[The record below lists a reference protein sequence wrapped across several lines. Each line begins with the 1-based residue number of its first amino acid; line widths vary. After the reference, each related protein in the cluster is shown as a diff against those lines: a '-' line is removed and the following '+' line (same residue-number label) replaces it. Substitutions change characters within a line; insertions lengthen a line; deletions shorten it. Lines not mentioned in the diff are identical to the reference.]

1 MKNQNLAII
10 FVLGFLAMVING
22 CNEKNLNP
30 ECPKIGYYFMG
41 DVAGKQ
47 VCMGDGRNGFYFTDG
62 GYAQDNNFYVPGFD
76 LGAYV
81 FGNRPYAGS
90 CYITCGLLTQSQC
103 NMKYF
108 KDSLFSIGPKKIR
121 GATNKMEGFGGF
133 NINIIPPSVSDT
145 LAEHHYDAFYN
156 DQTGS
161 EFRVTELKQMNDSLL
176 VVNFLINCKLYDENN
191 VYVGKLKNGEFKC
204 GIIVYTPQ

>member
-1 MKNQNLAII
+1 MKNKNIVI
-10 FVLGFLAMVING
+10 VFVFGFLAMVLNG

-47 VCMGDGRNGFYFTDG
+47 MCMGDGRNNFIYRESGYTDNGFH
-62 GYAQDNNFYVPGFD
+62 VPGLD
-76 LGAYV
+76 ISSYS

-90 CYITCGLLTQSQC
+90 AYITCGYLTKENW

-145 LAEHHYDAFYN
+145 SAEHHYDAFYN

-161 EFRVTELKQMNDSLL
+161 EFRVTALKQMNDSLL
-176 VVNFLINCKLYDENN
+176 IVSFLINCKLYDENN
-191 VYVGKLKNGEFKC
+191 VYVGKLKNGEFK
-204 GIIVYTPQ
+204 GGFTVRSTP

>member
-1 MKNQNLAII
+1 MI
-10 FVLGFLAMVING
+10 VNG

-47 VCMGDGRNGFYFTDG
+47 MCMGDGRNNFNYTESGYTDNG
-62 GYAQDNNFYVPGFD
+62 FYVPGMEVRMD
-76 LGAYV
+76 YLPNTGIPYSGGAYIT
-81 FGNRPYAGS
+81 FGY
-90 CYITCGLLTQSQC
+90 LTKQNW

-108 KDSLFSIGPKKIR
+108 KDSLFSVGPKKIR

-133 NINIIPPSVSDT
+133 NININPPSVSDT
-145 LAEHHYDAFYN
+145 LPEHEYRAFYN

-161 EFRVTELKQMNDSLL
+161 EFRVTALKQMNDSLL
-176 VVNFLINCKLYDENN
+176 VVSFLINCKLYDENN
-191 VYVGKLKNGEFKC
+191 VYVGKLKNGEFK
-204 GIIVYTPQ
+204 GGFTVRSTP